1 MNKKTLKKFL
11 FPILILVIL
20 LVSFLVFN
28 NNKGIVKIKNISGK
42 TLNNIELIYSNS
54 DDEIKINE
62 LKNNETYKHKI
73 KTDIE
78 QSLIL
83 RFKDEN
89 GTEHSEH
96 IVGYI
101 YKGLENENIKT
112 IKINKNYKI
121 E

>member
-1 MNKKTLKKFL
+1 MIKKIFKTLL

-28 NNKGIVKIKNISGK
+28 NNKGIVKIKNISGE

-54 DDEIKINE
+54 GEEIKINE
-62 LKNNETYKHKI
+62 LKNNETYKHKV

-78 QSLIL
+78 QALIL
-83 RFKDEN
+83 KFKDEN
-89 GTEHSEH
+89 GIEHSND

-112 IKINKNYKI
+112 IKITKDYKI

>member
-1 MNKKTLKKFL
+1 MNKKTFKIFSLT
-11 FPILILVIL
+11 ILISVIL
-20 LVSFLVFN
+20 LGLFLVFN

-42 TLNNIELIYSNS
+42 TLTNIELIYSNS
-54 DDEIKINE
+54 GDEIKINE
-62 LKNNETYKHKI
+62 LKNNETYKHKL

-83 RFKDEN
+83 KFKDES

>member
-1 MNKKTLKKFL
+1 MTKKTFKIFSLTISTL
-11 FPILILVIL
+11 AIL
-20 LVSFLVFN
+20 LVVFLVFN

-42 TLNNIELIYSNS
+42 TLTNLELLYSNS
-54 DDEIKINE
+54 GDEIKINE
-62 LKNNETYKHKI
+62 LKNNETYKHKV

-83 RFKDEN
+83 KFKDEN
-89 GTEHSEH
+89 GEEHSDH

-101 YKGLENENIKT
+101 YKGLENEKIKT
-112 IKINKNYKI
+112 IKINKDYKI